1 MSFAAKHNR
10 GGKFTFKAPEGF
22 EYLKLEQLDKK
33 KVYPVKA
40 LFIGTKGKYGESSV
54 IVTEECFVNL
64 PKNMN
69 GEVRRIIN
77 DDDDVADINA
87 GKVGFVVREYTLE
100 EYPGKTFYNV
110 EFVDIN

>member
-1 MSFAAKHNR
+1 MSFASKHNR

-22 EYLKLEQLDKK
+22 NYLKLEQLDKK

-54 IVTEECFVNL
+54 IVTDESYVNL

-69 GEVRRIIN
+69 EEIKAIIN
-77 DDDDVADINA
+77 DEDDVADINA

-110 EFVDIN
+110 EFVDIQ